1 MMVGDLS
8 ALSSWM
14 TLSWSLAGGKAPVTR
29 VEKLFSSHL
38 RISQQFLREDTPGS
52 RVDKAD
58 WLLAGEIV
66 QPAKDGSVGVQ
77 LVTVT
82 SDCKHINHLDWSAMN
97 MRCIQVLACLLF
109 MG

>member
-58 WLLAGEIV
+58 WLLGREQSHSQKMEV
-66 QPAKDGSVGVQ
+66 WGCS
-77 LVTVT
+77 
-82 SDCKHINHLDWSAMN
+82 W
-97 MRCIQVLACLLF
+97 
-109 MG
+109 